1 MRALKG
7 LVIGMGVLIVVGL
20 TIVVVTIAMRLG
32 GGEDGEPAAAP
43 AERPAPARDAASFG
57 RLSLGVADSCT
68 IADAVDSA
76 GRLIVRLSGP
86 GKDGCDQLVVVDP
99 ARGQVLGRI
108 APGKAPADAGA
119 GQGADSGGAE

>member
-32 GGEDGEPAAAP
+32 SGEDGAPAAAP
-43 AERPAPARDAASFG
+43 AEGPAPAAPEWAGFG

-68 IADAVDSA
+68 IADAVDSG
-76 GRLIVRLSGP
+76 GRLIVRLAGP
-86 GKDGCDQLVVVDP
+86 KKDGCDQLVVVDP

-108 APGKAPADAGA
+108 APGEVRASA
-119 GQGADSGGAE
+119 GADSGGAE